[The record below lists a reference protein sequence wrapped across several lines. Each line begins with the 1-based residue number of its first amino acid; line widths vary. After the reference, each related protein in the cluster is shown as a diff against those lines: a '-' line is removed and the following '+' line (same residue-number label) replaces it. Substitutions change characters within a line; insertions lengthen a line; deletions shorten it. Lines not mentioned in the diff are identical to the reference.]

1 MLRTYKLHSGL
12 FSPATVT
19 LQQDRP
25 EAGTLSSAP
34 PPRKGRGRSAS
45 QAVGGRSLYPS
56 PELHPVDNSPRTESG
71 IGYHAGDENS
81 ALLVRSS
88 FSVQSSSP
96 RSLAD
101 NNGLHGPAEPN
112 HWRKSSVT
120 LAHGQR
126 VFLHNPTNG
135 QVLWETDVPLSMAAT
150 GPHKLPLR
158 QPKQHKLP
166 HHQQLATQSPVQ
178 LCMRAEFCLVSASFH
193 LDGRKFR
200 WVLLSNALGVGDGS
214 FVCMDTVAKDPIAR
228 LERSSLRLFRNS
240 SRLVIHENL
249 PPAHDALLAFTL
261 LVALEF
267 CRTHG
272 ISL

>member
-19 LQQDRP
+19 VQQDRS
-25 EAGTLSSAP
+25 EVGTLSNASFLH
-34 PPRKGRGRSAS
+34 KGRGRSAS
-45 QAVGGRSLYPS
+45 HVIENRNLYPI
-56 PELHPVDNSPRTESG
+56 DDSPRTEGG
-71 IGYHAGDENS
+71 ICYHTGDESS
-81 ALLVRSS
+81 ALLTRSS
-88 FSVQSSSP
+88 FNVQSSSP
-96 RSLAD
+96 RSLTD
-101 NNGLHGPAEPN
+101 ETNFNGFAEPN
-112 HWRKSSVT
+112 HWRKSSVA

-135 QVLWETDVPLSMAAT
+135 QVLWETDVPLSITAA
-150 GPHKLPLR
+150 GPHKLPLH
-158 QPKQHKLP
+158 QPKPHKHP
-166 HHQQLATQSPVQ
+166 HHQQLAVQSPVQ
-178 LCMRAEFCLVSASFH
+178 LCMRVEFCLVSASFH
-193 LDGRKFR
+193 LDGHKFR
-200 WVLLSNALGVGDGS
+200 WVLLSNALGIGDGS
-214 FVCMDTVAKDPIAR
+214 FVCMDTVAKYPIAR

-249 PPAHDALLAFTL
+249 APAHDSLLAFTL